1 MGTDNSAGRRL
12 IAGAFCDFL
21 AYLSKLPDPIIVG
34 EEYPSNRLVVAFN
47 KWAES
52 RGFNTVDPCIAEWRV
67 ACEQGRL
74 K

>member
-1 MGTDNSAGRRL
+1 MANDNSNGRRL

-21 AYLSKLPDPIIVG
+21 AFLSKLPDPVIVG
-34 EEYPSNRLVVAFN
+34 EEYPNNRLVAAFN
-47 KWAES
+47 SWATS
-52 RGFNTVDPCIAEWRV
+52 RNFNTVDPCITEWRV